1 MKFFKMS
8 AVAAMLASFAF
19 SASALTPV
27 SDEAL
32 SQVAGQDGVSI
43 VADLQV
49 NIGSFTYSDSGNTA
63 SMNGIAV
70 SGVIAATIDVVSG
83 ADFQTAAVGSLVGTG
98 LTVAQAGAA
107 LTAAAPLL
115 GFTGQDVIQIGIPTV
130 SGTNGLQV
138 SVASMTT
145 GNGGASMGGIA
156 LRNLDIGGTKVWMFG
171 HN

>member
-43 VADLQV
+43 VADLHV
-49 NIGSFTYSDSGNTA
+49 NIGSFTYSDSGNTT
-63 SMNGIAV
+63 SMNNISV
-70 SGVIAATIDVVSG
+70 SGVLAATIDVISG
-83 ADFQTAAVGSLVGTG
+83 TQFQGDAVGALVGTG
-98 LTVAQAGAA
+98 MDVASATTAM
-107 LTAAAPLL
+107 TAAAPLL
-115 GFTGQDVIQIGIPTV
+115 GFNGQDVIQIGIPAV
-130 SGTNGLQV
+130 AGTNGLNI

-156 LRNLDIGGTKVWMFG
+156 LSKLDIGGTKVWMFG

>member
-27 SDEAL
+27 NDEAL

-43 VADLQV
+43 VADLHV
-49 NIGSFTYSDSGNTA
+49 NIGSFTYSDSGATV
-63 SMNGIAV
+63 SMNGINV
-70 SGVIAATIDVVSG
+70 NGVLAATIDVITG
-83 ADFQTAAVGSLVGTG
+83 GDFQTAAVGALVGTG
-98 LTVAQAGAA
+98 LTVAEASAA
-107 LTAAAPLL
+107 LTSAAPLL
-115 GFTGQDVIQIGIPTV
+115 GFTGQDVIQIGIPV
-130 SGTNGLQV
+130 VAGANGLNV

-156 LRNLDIGGTKVWMFG
+156 LSKLDLGGTKVWMFG

>member
-43 VADLQV
+43 VADLHV

-63 SMNGIAV
+63 SMNGLAV

-83 ADFQTAAVGSLVGTG
+83 ADFQTSAVGALVGTG

-115 GFTGQDVIQIGIPTV
+115 GFTGQDVIQIGIPAV
-130 SGTNGLQV
+130 SGTNGLQI